1 MKRFGIHV
9 WNDLK
14 RLFDYQ
20 VVQITLVLSLV
31 FALMMALM
39 PQIDVIHFVA
49 LSVFIVPVIML
60 SIAAFLRK
68 EEGFDDEPVATNKR
82 AAYWLGVHACSAI
95 AIETIPFVLYSF
107 VLLLFRTTVFS
118 YGLYIVTYFS
128 GALLHVL
135 IALYLA
141 MSAKNPRQLAYGY
154 IVYVL
159 VFSITPILYSNGIIP
174 YAFQYW
180 MLISPAYVSGLLI
193 DNVLTGVQFS
203 SDWLILLASLL
214 QAALIVSLSIFALIP
229 LYRRHA
235 VQAESSNSVQTES
248 K

>member
-9 WNDLK
+9 WNDVK
-14 RLFDYQ
+14 RLFEYQ
-20 VVQITLVLSLV
+20 VLQITLVLSLV
-31 FALMMALM
+31 FALMMGLL

-60 SIAAFLRK
+60 SISAFLRK
-68 EEGFDDEPVATNKR
+68 DDECDVEPFTTNKR
-82 AAYWLGVHACSAI
+82 AAYWLGVHVSSALV
-95 AIETIPFVLYSF
+95 IETIPFVLYSI
-107 VLLLFRTTVFS
+107 VLILFRTTVFS
-118 YGLYIVTYFS
+118 FGLYFLTYFS
-128 GALLHVL
+128 GAILHVL
-135 IALYLA
+135 IAFYLA
-141 MSAKNPRQLAYGY
+141 MTAKNPRQLAYGY

-159 VFSITPILYSNGIIP
+159 VFSITPILYTNGIIP

-203 SDWLILLASLL
+203 SDWLIFLAAVL
-214 QAALIVSLSIFALIP
+214 QTALIGILSIFALIP
-229 LYRRHA
+229 LYRRHFGMSA
-235 VQAESSNSVQTES
+235 DMKTTQP

>member
-1 MKRFGIHV
+1 MKRFGSHV
-9 WNDLK
+9 WHDLK

-20 VVQITLVLSLV
+20 VLQITLVLSLV
-31 FALMMALM
+31 FALMMALL
-39 PQIDVIHFVA
+39 PQIDALHFVA

-60 SIAAFLRK
+60 SIAGFLRK
-68 EEGFDDEPVATNKR
+68 EEGFDNEPIRTNKR
-82 AAYWLGVHACSAI
+82 ATHWLGVHVCSSLV
-95 AIETIPFVLYSF
+95 IEAIPFVFYAI
-107 VLLLFRTTVFS
+107 VLLFFRTTPFS
-118 YGLYIVTYFS
+118 FGLYFLTYFS
-128 GALLHVL
+128 GALLHAL

-141 MSAKNPRQLAYGY
+141 MTAKNPRQLAYGY

-159 VFSITPILYSNGIIP
+159 VFSITPILYTNGIIP
-174 YAFQYW
+174 FAFQYW

-203 SDWLILLASLL
+203 SDWLIVLASFL
-214 QAALIVSLSIFALIP
+214 QIVLIASLSVFALIP

-235 VQAESSNSVQTES
+235 VHIEVAEPIQTES